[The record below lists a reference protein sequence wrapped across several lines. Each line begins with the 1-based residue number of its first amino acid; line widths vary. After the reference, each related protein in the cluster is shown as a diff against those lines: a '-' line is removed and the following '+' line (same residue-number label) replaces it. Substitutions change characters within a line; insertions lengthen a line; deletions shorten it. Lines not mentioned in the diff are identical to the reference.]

1 MNQARTTLS
10 LVQASYVRSIQKIQA
25 VVVVQMEMEEM
36 AMEQIEEGM
45 EVEVTRLI
53 SLIP

>member
-1 MNQARTTLS
+1 
-10 LVQASYVRSIQKIQA
+10 
-25 VVVVQMEMEEM
+25 MEEVMEEM
-36 AMEQIEEGM
+36 AMEQMEEVM